1 VIPVSSCSN
10 VDILAK
16 NISQKSSTRKLAKKG
31 VESRATRQAT
41 KGKAEKK
48 IGKNLIE
55 SSETPFAAFV
65 TLSPHL
71 RPIFPVFRTQFF
83 QVCRLAAALH
93 VVGAER
99 HRQPL
104 QALVCCTWRKFAI
117 RCRG

>member
-48 IGKNLIE
+48 IGK
-55 SSETPFAAFV
+55 T
-65 TLSPHL
+65 
-71 RPIFPVFRTQFF
+71 
-83 QVCRLAAALH
+83 
-93 VVGAER
+93 
-99 HRQPL
+99 
-104 QALVCCTWRKFAI
+104 
-117 RCRG
+117 